1 MMQASQAA
9 IAALQSARGSLAR
22 GDAAAARAACTRIL
36 ENSPADPGAL
46 HLLGLIDYGDGDRVA
61 AEASLRRA
69 AESPEAAALY
79 LLSYAELCGKFR
91 DPAGALAMTRRALA
105 LDAGLPLGWLSLGTQ
120 LLDRREYAEAR
131 SCFEHALLLDP
142 ASWLARAQLAALL
155 ARTGNLAEADRCFER
170 LLRDGPGNTDA
181 IALHAAYLQDLGRH
195 QDALA
200 EIERAIALAPDCL
213 DHRLR
218 AAEIEMQCDRVKAA
232 LHRIESLGP
241 RWVYDP
247 KLCAAKANLLRLLDR
262 FDEAIAVCRAAL
274 GRGARS
280 PDLSRAYAQ
289 ALHLVGE
296 DEAAFTALDE
306 AAILQPALAW
316 WEKAVL
322 LATLGRLSESCD
334 TFDRALGIAPALA
347 GAWHDKANAKT
358 FRSGDPDIAAMSALL
373 EAGCAHRDRMLLHF
387 ALGKARFE
395 SGSIDLAFAHW
406 HEANRM
412 KRASIEYNPE
422 AAAQSLRSIAAM
434 AMDHPSAPVRGARV
448 SELPVFVVGMPR
460 CGSSLI
466 EQILASHPDIHGGGE
481 QMRLRESFDPFLDR
495 PERGDEEHA
504 AETVLRMLE
513 RRCAHKARVIDKDL
527 MNFKYLGVIHRIF
540 PHARIVHCRRDAM
553 DTCFSAYTKLFAGNF
568 PFAYE
573 LRELGLYHRGYESL
587 MRHWGRV
594 LPAENLLT
602 VDYETLVSRP
612 EGTMRA
618 LLDFLRLP
626 WHAGCLR
633 FFETGRSIDTASLAQ
648 VRRPIYGSSVGR
660 AAAVHEHLHALEA
673 ALGEEAAGKPG

>member
-1 MMQASQAA
+1 MAPASQAA
-9 IAALQSARGSLAR
+9 LAALQSARGSLAR
-22 GDAAAARAACTRIL
+22 GDAAAAREACRRIL
-36 ENSPADPGAL
+36 ESFPGEPGAL

-61 AEASLRRA
+61 AEVSLRRA
-69 AESPEAAALY
+69 AEAPEAAALY

-91 DPAGALAMTRRALA
+91 DPAGALAMTRRALT
-105 LDAGLPLGWLSLGTQ
+105 LDAGSPLGWLSLGTQ
-120 LLDRREYAEAR
+120 LIDTREYAEAR
-131 SCFEHALLLDP
+131 SCFERALLLDP

-155 ARTGNLAEADRCFER
+155 ARTGDLAEADRCFEQ
-170 LLRDGPGNTDA
+170 LLRDGPGNPDA

-200 EIERAIALAPDCL
+200 EIERAIAQAPDCL

-218 AAEIEMQCDRVKAA
+218 AAEIEMQCDRVTAA

-241 RWVYDP
+241 RWAGDP

-262 FDEAIAVCRAAL
+262 FDEAVTVCRAAL
-274 GRGARS
+274 RRGARS

-289 ALHLVGE
+289 ALHLAGE
-296 DEAAFTALDE
+296 DEAAFAALDE
-306 AAILQPALAW
+306 AAALQPALAW

-322 LATLGRLSESCD
+322 LGALGRLSESCD
-334 TFDRALGIAPALA
+334 AFDRALSVAPALA
-347 GAWHDKANAKT
+347 GAWHDKANAKA

-406 HEANRM
+406 HEGNRM
-412 KRASIEYNPE
+412 KRASIEYNAE
-422 AAAQSLRSIAAM
+422 AAAQGLQSIAAVP
-434 AMDHPSAPVRGARV
+434 MDPPAGPARGARA
-448 SELPVFVVGMPR
+448 SEMPVFVVGMPR

-481 QMRLRESFDPFLDR
+481 QMRLRESFDSFLDR
-495 PERGDEEHA
+495 PERADEERA
-504 AETVLRMLE
+504 AESVLRVLE
-513 RRCAHKARVIDKDL
+513 RRGAHKARVIDKDL

-540 PHARIVHCRRDAM
+540 PHARIIHCRRDAM
-553 DTCFSAYTKLFAGNF
+553 DTCFSAYAKLFVGNF
-568 PFAYE
+568 PFTYD
-573 LRELGLYHRGYESL
+573 LRELGLYHRAYDSL
-587 MRHWGRV
+587 MRHWSRV
-594 LPAENLLT
+594 LPPENLLT
-602 VDYETLVSRP
+602 IDYETLVSKP
-612 EGTMRA
+612 EETMRG

-626 WHAGCLR
+626 WHEGCLR
-633 FFETGRSIDTASLAQ
+633 FFETDRSIDTASLAQ

-660 AAAVHEHLHALEA
+660 AAAVHAHLRVLEA
-673 ALGEEAAGKPG
+673 ALGEPG